1 MARPKPQTTKVVFK
15 IDTSGFHFIDRLSPG
30 PLGLNDAFD
39 PNLPFRLELVVNR
52 KPFASSFHLLPE
64 NSLKLPSPDEMFAES
79 EFKRL
84 KGKISDTTVQEYV
97 TRRTKIFGS
106 TALYEQFATESD
118 KELADNPGLRKLIE
132 MGGKSEKDQYRQT
145 VFYRWVRKAYL
156 DSGAKDVPSLIKTG
170 KSERLKKALTEVQ
183 AAYGGTFKVGG
194 FNPRP
199 QKNAKYQYILG
210 TISDHALGLAIDIED
225 RSNPILSAEE
235 WNFLEDLTDKK
246 VSRTAVRWKTSPK
259 ALWQD
264 IQDVND
270 LFVAKLQKITKAHQ
284 EQEAA
289 KSNKEAAAKKVAET
303 TEAVK
308 KATEAKDKATTD
320 ADKEAT
326 AKALTAAQEEAKK
339 ATDAL
344 AVADKA
350 LADSD
355 AANKAAIAA
364 KTKSETD
371 AKAADD
377 KNKAALADKTAKEKV
392 LTDTN
397 NATKA
402 NAVNVFTPSTPII
415 ISVKPNAVNVTTA
428 PANAGAVKRG
438 DKVEIKVT
446 LQRVNGFA
454 GAVTLELVPP
464 PGVVGLAAEKVAIPA
479 DKAEGTIIVTATAD
493 ATEGAIANAVIRASA
508 DFDGAVAASDGAV
521 AINVTK

>member
-39 PNLPFRLELVVNR
+39 PNLPFRLEPVANR

-64 NSLKLPSPDEMFAES
+64 NSLKLPNPDEMFAES

-97 TRRTKIFGS
+97 ARRTAIFGS
-106 TALYEQFATESD
+106 TALYEQFAAESD

-132 MGGKSEKDQYRQT
+132 MGGKSETDQHRQT

-156 DSGAKDVPSLIKTG
+156 NSGAKDVPSLIKTG

-235 WNFLEDLTDKK
+235 WKFLEDLTDKK
-246 VSRTAVRWKTSPK
+246 VSRTATRWKTSPE

-289 KSNKEAAAKKVAET
+289 KSKEPKSET
-303 TEAVK
+303 TEKPVK
-308 KATEAKDKATTD
+308 DPIDTLLAKVPK
-320 ADKEAT
+320 
-326 AKALTAAQEEAKK
+326 L
-339 ATDAL
+339 
-344 AVADKA
+344 
-350 LADSD
+350 
-355 AANKAAIAA
+355 
-364 KTKSETD
+364 
-371 AKAADD
+371 
-377 KNKAALADKTAKEKV
+377 KNFK
-392 LTDTN
+392 
-397 NATKA
+397 
-402 NAVNVFTPSTPII
+402 
-415 ISVKPNAVNVTTA
+415 
-428 PANAGAVKRG
+428 
-438 DKVEIKVT
+438 
-446 LQRVNGFA
+446 NGFFTLKWA
-454 GAVTLELVPP
+454 LVTELHSH
-464 PGVVGLAAEKVAIPA
+464 GFKW
-479 DKAEGTIIVTATAD
+479 
-493 ATEGAIANAVIRASA
+493 GAIFRSV
-508 DFDGAVAASDGAV
+508 DLHHFELD
-521 AINVTK
+521 